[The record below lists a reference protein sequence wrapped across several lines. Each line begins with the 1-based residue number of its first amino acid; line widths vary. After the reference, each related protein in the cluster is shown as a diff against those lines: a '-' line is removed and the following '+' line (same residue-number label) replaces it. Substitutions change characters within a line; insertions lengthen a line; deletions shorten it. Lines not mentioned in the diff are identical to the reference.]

1 MIVVTS
7 VGQYKDALLQIFKK
21 AGVERFSGSDISGYR
36 EQGDLF
42 MGSWFPSEP
51 GGSPSIMFFSFA
63 QEEKLGELFQ
73 LLEEFNREKGGH
85 NPIRAVVVPIERTL

>member
-1 MIVVTS
+1 
-7 VGQYKDALLQIFKK
+7 
-21 AGVERFSGSDISGYR
+21 
-36 EQGDLF
+36 

>member
-7 VGQYKDALLQIFKK
+7 VGQYKEELLQLFKK

-36 EQGDLF
+36 DRGNLL
-42 MGSWFPSEP
+42 MGNWFPSES

-63 QEEKLGELFQ
+63 REEKLGELFR
-73 LLEEFNREKGGH
+73 LLEEFNREKGGQ